1 MALESNANVLLGS
14 TAPVS
19 ESSPAGSDAALTESE
34 LSLAVSAALRRAL
47 AAKYFAT
54 LDADGELRT
63 DLQAVCHAARRQNMR
78 VEYLIIAFKDAWRSL
93 PEARTLPQGSQG
105 IELLNRIIT
114 LCIAEFYAS
123 SPRELISRCA
133 GMSGR

>member
-1 MALESNANVLLGS
+1 MALETNANILLGS
-14 TAPVS
+14 TAPLS
-19 ESSPAGSDAALTESE
+19 EVIATGSDAALTESE
-34 LSLAVSAALRRAL
+34 LSLAVAAALRRAL

-54 LDADGELRT
+54 LDADGQLRS
-63 DLQAVCHAARRQNMR
+63 DLQAVCRAAKRQDMR

-123 SPRELISRCA
+123 ARA
-133 GMSGR
+133 D

>member
-1 MALESNANVLLGS
+1 MALDSNPNVLLGS

-19 ESSPAGSDAALTESE
+19 EGIPADATAFTQSE

-47 AAKYFAT
+47 TAKFFAT
-54 LDADGELRT
+54 LDAEAQLRS
-63 DLQAVCHAARRQNMR
+63 DLQAVCRAARRQDMR
-78 VEYLIIAFKDAWRSL
+78 IEYLIIAFKDAWRSL

-105 IELLNRIIT
+105 TDLLNRIIT

-123 SPRELISRCA
+123 AR
-133 GMSGR
+133 GD